1 MARDAWRKSIL
12 HNCLENDTCVI
23 FDRAAAWCEY
33 YPDKIM
39 FCSFEN
45 CPQMIIS
52 EMEIGRAFVAM
63 NETQAERQKN
73 NLLQA
78 GFRVKTT
85 NKGNKYFVWRAE

>member
-1 MARDAWRKSIL
+1 MDWDAWRKSIL

-45 CPQMIIS
+45 CPQRIIS
-52 EMEIGRAFVAM
+52 EMEIGRAFVVM
-63 NETQAERQKN
+63 MERASYREA
-73 NLLQA
+73 LTRIDA
-78 GFRVKTT
+78 GT
-85 NKGNKYFVWRAE
+85 KYVSDVLRRAE